1 MRPLT
6 PLQSAWAGWGE
17 SADITHFIT
26 LTFSEE
32 VHCPF
37 SADRS
42 LRRFHRALSDAVHG
56 GRSTRRLTFFA
67 VRERHDSEA
76 WHFHILVGA
85 HKVKSEKFREMVRKC
100 WMESGRHHGDPHVQD
115 KGRKRWFQR
124 IAPDAIKEEKQRY
137 VCKAISENGA
147 EVNLDTLYPKWKC
160 PSAPPKQVVPP
171 SETECPLEWAE
182 RTRAE
187 EIPLPK
193 PAKAKPVQPLLTER
207 QQEEQ
212 RNWLESYLEF

>member
-1 MRPLT
+1 MRPLSS
-6 PLQSAWAGWGE
+6 LQSAWAGWGE

-26 LTFSEE
+26 LTFREE
-32 VHCPF
+32 VLDPF
-37 SADRS
+37 SADKS

-56 GRSTRRLTFFA
+56 GRSERELTFFA

-85 HKVKSEKFREMVRKC
+85 HKVKSEKFRKLVRKC

-115 KGRKRWFQR
+115 KGKKKWFQR
-124 IAPDAIKEEKQRY
+124 IALDAIKEEKRRY
-137 VCKAISENGA
+137 VCKAISDNGA
-147 EVNLDTLYPKWKC
+147 EVNLDTLYPKWVL
-160 PSAPPKQVVPP
+160 PPAITSS
-171 SETECPLEWAE
+171 SETESLTAWVE
-182 RTRAE
+182 RAHADET
-187 EIPLPK
+187 LSPK
-193 PAKAKPVQPLLTER
+193 PALFKPVQPPLTER